1 MTVTQHTC
9 RKMAIPS
16 TSIFIF
22 CVMLPFIVA
31 DIIFREEPRNSVVVQ
46 GQPISFHCVVEDNE
60 NRGRVIIQWLRNN
73 AQLQLSSEP
82 RLNLFPNGTLFIT
95 AAQGG
100 DEGRYACQASVIT
113 FDGVVEQKTSV
124 AAMLRFAFIKGVF
137 YHPPNLTVT
146 DQQSTP
152 AYFQCISGDSLPVA
166 VITWEKDGN
175 ILQDANQ
182 YSTMFGSSDSIKTS
196 GTLQI
201 NNVRTK
207 DAGRYRCI
215 TMNPY
220 LPGLS
225 KYSDYASL
233 TVLPNP
239 GQPYINQAPA
249 SQIVPLNDRVIFVC
263 EILGDPSPTISW
275 HRNGEDLSS
284 SADGRIMVHPNGTL
298 IYAFVVES
306 DEGTFVCN
314 GTNSLGFVVS
324 DEVTLLT
331 AYIEWTFLQEPDD
344 VTVVEEEAATLI
356 CRPPNSKPAA
366 VVTWYKDNS
375 LLIPRTG
382 VAVLGEGD
390 LYFSSVTQA
399 DEGVYFCVAT
409 NEYVESSRTSRT
421 AVLEVRA
428 GALITTP
435 PTNTEVVLGD
445 DLSLTCAASGDPDPT
460 LRWLKDNVEVMVGQR
475 VTIGDTG
482 GLLHIIGMNSLDR
495 GTYTCEA
502 KNDYGMDTESVFVNV
517 LVPPRL
523 VSSPLDL
530 GTGIGTSIL
539 MPCRVIAEPPATVS
553 WFKDGEEL
561 TFDPPGSHY
570 QKTTDGLFISDVQ
583 LSDNGVYLCMAENKV
598 GILEANGTITVET
611 VPVFSQGPE
620 NQTVSEGSVV
630 TFHCMAEGVPPPTIS
645 WAYNHGSL
653 PSGSGLSMSHQVLTI
668 PLATRDLN
676 GMYTCRAEN
685 SQGLIRK
692 DAYLSVQSPP
702 VLQPIMNVTAD
713 TDETVSAICDSLHGF
728 PDLTFSWLKETN
740 ILTASGDHVQFPQP
754 NELRIKLQGNEDQG
768 WYTCV
773 ATNALGSAREKF
785 YISVLDIPQVPEILD
800 VIALTET
807 SLLVTWDAGAYPEDT
822 ETFDLEYRMSGD
834 SWRVAESNIPNIVEI
849 GSLVIEGLTEN
860 REYRIRVRAHN
871 RLGSSPPSSHY
882 VAYTPS
888 VSGPSAPRRLKIL
901 SFNATT
907 VQLEWEIPER
917 RSSPIEV
924 YFIDYYKIRD
934 NSSRTIEVPGE
945 GRYTIDHVVDNLQP
959 NSLYAFQVCGAT
971 FSSEGEIQLGNCSY
985 NVHQVTATAAPDAA
999 PTDLQLTVES
1009 STVITVSWS
1018 PLPEEV
1024 QNGEILGYN
1033 VTYMSLTSKEVK
1045 SVATSEMTTSIAN
1058 LDPWTEYDI
1067 YVEAYNAD
1075 GLSPPSVTATAR
1087 TKVAAPSGVPT
1098 IASIVAVNETAL
1110 ILSWENIAE
1119 DSRNGPI
1126 DGYIVTS
1133 RETGFTNITDLDVA
1147 SPLTN
1152 ATIVGLKVSTEY
1164 EVTVSAY
1171 NLEEGSPL
1179 NGPRSSINAATA
1191 DGVPGMITDLT
1202 IGDIGPTFAL
1212 LKWSAPLEERG
1223 DILGYR
1229 IQYTVIETLN
1239 SGKDLHEKTRREV
1252 VSTSNNSTHVVT
1264 VFSKETQYNIT
1275 GLTSETNYSL
1285 TIMAQTS
1292 AGFGEALS
1300 YFFSTEESYNSVDD
1314 STSTNGTD
1322 STPEPGELAKE
1333 DWTLLGL
1340 PLNSFAIFTSAVGLA
1355 FVFFLLAVFFVTA
1368 WCSRAS
1374 GKKQAKS
1381 RLAPLIRDDQFVQIS
1396 SQSGEEGVDNYS
1408 RTESSPT
1415 PSSFTGAPTS
1425 SRVLDEQNLIQNRPR
1440 ASSSPASAQLSVRAV
1455 PNHYGGTSHYGTN
1468 PPVLLTAVHYIGQE
1482 TSRSAR
1488 SLDTSPDQLD
1498 DLYQKVNR
1506 TSRGPSRFK
1515 KDSLAAIAALLD
1527 QEESDNEGRPPDSP
1541 PSVVI
1546 ADQRTIL

>member
-1 MTVTQHTC
+1 
-9 RKMAIPS
+9 MAIPS
-16 TSIFIF
+16 TSVFIF

-201 NNVRTK
+201 DNVRTK

-225 KYSDYASL
+225 KTVIMHHSPFFVSYANRL
-233 TVLPNP
+233 ENEFYL
-239 GQPYINQAPA
+239 
-249 SQIVPLNDRVIFVC
+249 
-263 EILGDPSPTISW
+263 
-275 HRNGEDLSS
+275 NGEDLSS

-409 NEYVESSRTSRT
+409 NEYVGSSRTSRT

-428 GALITTP
+428 GAIITTP

-445 DLSLTCAASGDPDPT
+445 DLSLTCAASGDPGPT
-460 LRWLKDNVEVMVGQR
+460 LRWLKDNIEVMVGQR

-611 VPVFSQGPE
+611 VPVFSRGPE

-702 VLQPIMNVTAD
+702 VLQHIMNITAD

-754 NELRIKLQGNEDQG
+754 NELRINLQGNEDQG

-934 NSSRTIEVPGE
+934 NWVKWVPVSLENDRSTRE

-985 NVHQVTATAAPDAA
+985 NVHQVTGTAA
-999 PTDLQLTVES
+999 
-1009 STVITVSWS
+1009 
-1018 PLPEEV
+1018 LPEEV

-1045 SVATSEMTTSIAN
+1045 SVAASEMTTSIAN
-1058 LDPWTEYDI
+1058 LDPYTEYDI
-1067 YVEAYNAD
+1067 YLEAYNAD

-1087 TKVAAPSGVPT
+1087 TKVA
-1098 IASIVAVNETAL
+1098 
-1110 ILSWENIAE
+1110 
-1119 DSRNGPI
+1119 
-1126 DGYIVTS
+1126 
-1133 RETGFTNITDLDVA
+1133 
-1147 SPLTN
+1147 
-1152 ATIVGLKVSTEY
+1152 GLKVSTEY

-1179 NGPRSSINAATA
+1179 DGPRSSIIAATA
-1191 DGVPGMITDLT
+1191 DGVPGMITDLM

-1285 TIMAQTS
+1285 TIMAQTT
-1292 AGFGEALS
+1292 AGFGEALLTS
-1300 YFFSTEESYNSVDD
+1300 SPQRRVTILLITLHLQMEQILLQAWRTSQRRLETSGASIFHYMCLSGNFCMIMVIILTFFIR
-1314 STSTNGTD
+1314 
-1322 STPEPGELAKE
+1322 
-1333 DWTLLGL
+1333 
-1340 PLNSFAIFTSAVGLA
+1340 NSFAIFTSAVGLA

-1408 RTESSPT
+1408 RTESSSPT